1 MKPITVADQYYQ
13 IDGKAIYLNSGEFH
27 YFRVPRADWKER
39 MALFKEAGGNCLATY
54 SPWLIHEPEEGR
66 FDFGDD
72 NPQLDLEAFLQ
83 TANEMGLYVVCRPG
97 PYQYSELV
105 AMGLPLWLTRDYP
118 EVRAVNRKGE
128 FLTDSFRCDQV
139 SYLHPVFLEKVKA
152 WYARICPIIAKHTVH
167 KGGPVAFVQPDN
179 ELAGIQVWNG
189 GHDYNPEAMGFGSD
203 DGRYPRFLKRKYGS
217 LDRLNDAYGGSYGA
231 FSDVDPRS
239 SANVETPYLLEK
251 DYFAFYC
258 EHMAEYFEFMIGE
271 MEHRGIDVSFVHNSA
286 NPNMNTYFLESVE
299 RLGDKLLIG
308 SDHYYNLNMHWEQ
321 NNPTPQYA
329 VKVFFSNEM
338 LRLMGFPPTI
348 FELPGGSVSDWPP
361 MTTQD
366 LQACYLTNVAYG
378 MKGHNYYIFTGGPN
392 VAGTGTTS
400 DIYDFAAPVGPFG
413 EIRET
418 YQTVKEFGL
427 FMKENQWLVEAE
439 READFQI
446 AMPWEYTRA
455 RNYAVACTELEESA
469 DSTWTFI
476 RDGLLQSSFCAGLS
490 PVFCDLKQEEAAD
503 TSKPVYVPAC
513 SYMER
518 ESQKRVVK
526 LLKAG
531 ATVIMGPT
539 VPLLD
544 ELLEP
549 CRIIADFLGLEADT
563 FSIRRNAEPARPSIG
578 DLVNISNNGA
588 VYLAEGLPASVSV
601 IGHDENS
608 GLPFLWEVGTAG
620 AGRVLMLGMRWFHS
634 MNEHR
639 RMVARVM
646 QHCGI
651 RPVVQASNPNL
662 WTSLRT
668 AGNKSMLF
676 TINLYSA
683 PMETE
688 VTCRPAWSDA
698 DIELGKQALP
708 AMSVT
713 TKAIPGDEGPR

>member
-1 MKPITVADQYYQ
+1 MKPITVTNQCYQ
-13 IDGKAIYLNSGEFH
+13 IDGRPLYLNSGEFH
-27 YFRVPRADWKER
+27 YFRVPWEDWKTR
-39 MALFKEAGGNCLATY
+39 MQLFKEAGGNCLATY

-66 FDFGDD
+66 FDFGEG
-72 NPQLDLEAFLQ
+72 NPQLDLDAFLR
-83 TANEMGLYVVCRPG
+83 TAQEMALYVVCRPG

-118 EVRAVNRKGE
+118 EVRAVNRKGQ

-152 WYARICPIIAKHTVH
+152 WYAKVCPIIANHTVH

-189 GHDYNPEAMGFGSD
+189 GHDYNAKTMGFGAD
-203 DGRYPRFLKRKYGS
+203 DGRYPRFLARTYGS
-217 LDRLNDAYGGSYGA
+217 IDRLNSIYGSS
-231 FSDVDPRS
+231 FSTFAEIDPRS
-239 SANVETPYLLEK
+239 HTGIGAPWLLEK

-258 EHMAEYFEFMIGE
+258 EHMAEYFAFMIEE
-271 MEHRGIDVSFVHNSA
+271 MEHHGIDVLFVHNSA

-299 RLGDKLLIG
+299 RFGDKLLIG
-308 SDHYYNLNMHWEQ
+308 SDHYYSLNMHWAQ

-329 VKVFFSNEM
+329 VKVFCSNEM

-366 LQACYLTNVAYG
+366 LQACYLTNIAYG

-400 DIYDFAAPVGPFG
+400 DIYDFAAPIGPHG

-427 FMKENQWLVEAE
+427 FMKENEWLVEAE
-439 READFQI
+439 READFQV

-455 RNYAVACTELEESA
+455 QNYPAPCEKLEESA
-469 DSTWTFI
+469 DETWTFV

-490 PVFCDLKQEEAAD
+490 PVFCDLGRD
-503 TSKPVYVPAC
+503 GTIDLSKPIYVPSC

-518 ESQKRVVK
+518 DRQAQVVE

-531 ATVIMGPT
+531 ATIIMGPT
-539 VPLLD
+539 LPLVD
-544 ELLEP
+544 EFLEP
-549 CRIIADFLGLEADT
+549 CHILAEFLGLSAGAFT
-563 FSIRRNAEPARPSIG
+563 ICPNAQPARPSIG
-578 DLVNISNNGA
+578 ELANISNNGA
-588 VYLAEGLPASVSV
+588 VYLAEGLLESATV

-608 GLPFLWEVGTAG
+608 SLPFLWETDTEGG
-620 AGRVLMLGMRWFHS
+620 GRFVMLGMRWFHS
-634 MNEHR
+634 MDEHR
-639 RMVARVM
+639 RMVATVM
-646 QHCGI
+646 RHCGI
-651 RPVVQASNPNL
+651 TPVVQASNPNL

-668 AGNKSMLF
+668 VEGRSMLF
-676 TINLYSA
+676 IMNLYSA
-683 PMETE
+683 PMATE
-688 VTCRPAWSDA
+688 VSCRPAWSPT
-698 DIELGKQALP
+698 DIDLGKQKLEP
-708 AMSVT
+708 MSVA
-713 TKAIPGDEGPR
+713 AIPIDKESCL